1 MMWEDYSMHHRN
13 RDLLVAIG
21 IVAVSVAWTLFS
33 YHMLWIGVILAL
45 PLAFGLPGYTLTQV
59 LMYKQS
65 LEPFHTLAFSLGLSL
80 VIDILS
86 GFILNLLPVGLQA
99 TSWVLF
105 LGALTTAFSLLAMY
119 LRRGVLEAYTL
130 SQRLRLSIREYML
143 FGLAIA
149 IAILAVR
156 YSTEGAAQQPHPDF
170 TQLWLL
176 PSNQP
181 NNSCAVQLGIHSF
194 EASPIRYFVVV
205 TMNGTQVNPKSFIS
219 LAPGQEWEKSVSV
232 ALKIVKSVRI
242 EALLYRLDKPD
253 TVYRTASLT
262 LFIHNVGQSNEGR
275 ELRCEA
281 S

>member
-1 MMWEDYSMHHRN
+1 MYHKN
-13 RDLLVAIG
+13 LDLLVVIG
-21 IVAVSVAWTLFS
+21 IVAVSVIWTLLP

-45 PLAFGLPGYTLTQV
+45 PLVFGLPGYTLTQV
-59 LMYKQS
+59 LMYKQP

-105 LGALTTAFSLLAMY
+105 LGTLTAVFSLLAMY
-119 LRRGVLEAYTL
+119 LRRDVQEAYTQL
-130 SQRLRLSIREYML
+130 LRLRFTIRECML

-149 IAILAVR
+149 VVILAVR
-156 YSTEGAAQQPHPDF
+156 YSAEGAVQQPHPDF

-176 PSNQP
+176 SSNQP
-181 NNSCAVQLGIHSF
+181 NNSCAVQLGIRSF
-194 EASPIRYFVVV
+194 EAAPVRYFVTV

-219 LAPGQEWEKSVSV
+219 LAPGQEWEKSVPI
-232 ALKIVKSVRI
+232 ALKIINGVRI
-242 EALLYRLDKPD
+242 EARLYRLDKPK
-253 TVYRTASLT
+253 TVYRTVSLT
-262 LFIHNVGQSNEGR
+262 LFIHNLEQSNEGR
-275 ELRCEA
+275 VQRCEA

>member
-1 MMWEDYSMHHRN
+1 MYHKN
-13 RDLLVAIG
+13 LDLLVVIG
-21 IVAVSVAWTLFS
+21 IVAVSVIWTLLP

-45 PLAFGLPGYTLTQV
+45 PLVFGLPGYTLTQV
-59 LMYKQS
+59 LMYKQP

-105 LGALTTAFSLLAMY
+105 LGTLTAVFSLLAMY
-119 LRRGVLEAYTL
+119 LRRDVQEAYTQSL
-130 SQRLRLSIREYML
+130 RLRFTIRECML

-149 IAILAVR
+149 VVILAVR
-156 YSTEGAAQQPHPDF
+156 YSAEGAVQQPHPGF

-181 NNSCAVQLGIHSF
+181 NNSCAVQLGIRSF
-194 EASPIRYFVVV
+194 EAAPVRHFVTV
-205 TMNGTQVNPKSFIS
+205 TMNRAQVNPKSFIS
-219 LAPGQEWEKSVSV
+219 LAPGQEWEKSVPI
-232 ALKIVKSVRI
+232 ALKIINGVRI
-242 EALLYRLDKPD
+242 EARLYRLDKPK
-253 TVYRTASLT
+253 TVYRTVSLT
-262 LFIHNVGQSNEGR
+262 LFIHNLEQSNEGR
-275 ELRCEA
+275 VQRCEA